1 MPERLPA
8 PGPSFLREH
17 ELRLREAVLW
27 AGMSR
32 PSLTDDGW
40 WLALL
45 WIRDDAGVVS
55 FRDLASPAGPP
66 AGPPLLRLGPA
77 IANGLSGWIVEESGR
92 LAIRLNVVAPPDDST
107 RPWLSPAAVR
117 AAFKFEPARAAA
129 TRPNELAELVLT
141 AFRRAVEGLAR
152 A

>member
-1 MPERLPA
+1 MRD
-8 PGPSFLREH
+8 
-17 ELRLREAVLW
+17 AVLW

-32 PSLTDDGW
+32 PSTTDDGW

-45 WIRDDAGVVS
+45 WVRDDAGVVS
-55 FRDLASPAGPP
+55 FRDLASAAGPP

-77 IANGLSGWIVEESGR
+77 LANGLSGWIVEEEGR
-92 LAIRLNVVAPPDDST
+92 LAIRLNLVAPPDDET

-129 TRPNELAELVLT
+129 APSTELADLVLT

-152 A
+152 P